1 MRFWLILL
9 RLLNKVNNACVECE
23 QDNNYLFKHI
33 SDEETKY
40 SQNKILKFLRTNEK
54 INSTWINL
62 YLKHL
67 SKNFLN
73 SNKFDKFMS
82 IFYLKSKLLI

>member
-1 MRFWLILL
+1 MPFWLILL
-9 RLLNKVNNACVECE
+9 RLLNKVNNVCVECE
-23 QDNNYLFKHI
+23 QDKNDLSKHI

-40 SQNKILKFLRTNEK
+40 LQNKILKFLRTNEK
-54 INSTWINL
+54 IDSTWINL

-67 SKNFLN
+67 SKNYLN

-82 IFYLKSKLLI
+82 IFYLKSNL

>member
-1 MRFWLILL
+1 MFV
-9 RLLNKVNNACVECE
+9 LNMNKTIII
-23 QDNNYLFKHI
+23 YLNIFQTKK
-33 SDEETKY
+33 TKY
-40 SQNKILKFLRTNEK
+40 SQNKMLKFLRTNEK

-82 IFYLKSKLLI
+82 IFYLKSKLYLDLRRK